1 MQEFTGSYSNF
12 LFISILSKIYD
23 SWQAGVQVD
32 IDLFIVQRQA
42 KFEPL
47 LWIPSDEI
55 LLVVFLRQLIID
67 DAMGMATDLAQ
78 EV

>member
-1 MQEFTGSYSNF
+1 MQKFTSSYSNF
-12 LFISILSKIYD
+12 LFIGILSKIYD

-42 KFEPL
+42 KFESL

-55 LLVVFLRQLIID
+55 LLVVFL
-67 DAMGMATDLAQ
+67 G
-78 EV
+78 